1 MHVIPS
7 LKVSQNFHLP
17 QIEQVVER
25 LNIPE
30 EETEQEHDL
39 QKMEQVTTTTLHT
52 QLEKERSDFTIL
64 TPGNLRFLYLGGAL
78 LLLLR
83 YIFTV

>member
-1 MHVIPS
+1 M
-7 LKVSQNFHLP
+7 F
-17 QIEQVVER
+17 ER

-64 TPGNLRFLYLGGAL
+64 TLGNLGFLYLGGRAAAVFDPKCGQCV
-78 LLLLR
+78 R
-83 YIFTV
+83 I